1 MSEFGSSSDAT
12 FVENAFLSASLYTT
26 FPDIITF
33 HVNEC
38 DNASAAVENSII
50 STMNNASRDEAFEVS
65 DSTDWLQTPLRSL
78 APVDSALRCQV
89 CKDFY
94 NTPMI
99 TSCSHTFC
107 SICIRRCLSND
118 GRCPACRTQDQELK
132 LRFNGAMEELVEAF
146 KAARPEVLEHARK
159 PSVVVADVPKRRRE
173 ADVEEVESPPKKR
186 TRSSARTT
194 QSSQRVVVL
203 DSDGEDEDYVPGEIF
218 DELYPIFYANTAIFR
233 RRIRALSHL

>member
-1 MSEFGSSSDAT
+1 
-12 FVENAFLSASLYTT
+12 
-26 FPDIITF
+26 
-33 HVNEC
+33 
-38 DNASAAVENSII
+38 
-50 STMNNASRDEAFEVS
+50 MNNAPRDEAFEVS
-65 DSTDWLQTPLRSL
+65 DSTDWLETPLRSL

-159 PSVVVADVPKRRRE
+159 PEVVVVNIPKRSRE
-173 ADVEEVESPPKKR
+173 TDLEDEESPPKKR
-186 TRSSARTT
+186 TRSSGRTT
-194 QSSQRVVVL
+194 QQKQRVVVL
-203 DSDGEDEDYVPGEIF
+203 DSDGEDEDYIPGEMF
-218 DELYPIFYANTAIFR
+218 NEFYSTFQANTANFQKKDTCSVPSVKR
-233 RRIRALSHL
+233 R

>member
-1 MSEFGSSSDAT
+1 
-12 FVENAFLSASLYTT
+12 
-26 FPDIITF
+26 
-33 HVNEC
+33 
-38 DNASAAVENSII
+38 
-50 STMNNASRDEAFEVS
+50 MNNASRDEAFEVS
-65 DSTDWLQTPLRSL
+65 DSTDWLETPLRSL
-78 APVDSALRCQV
+78 APVESALRCQV

-159 PSVVVADVPKRRRE
+159 PEVVVADISKRSRE
-173 ADVEEVESPPKKR
+173 TDLDDEESPPKKR
-186 TRSSARTT
+186 TRSSGRTT
-194 QSSQRVVVL
+194 QQKQRVMVL
-203 DSDGEDEDYVPGEIF
+203 DSDGGDEDYVPGEILF
-218 DELYPIFYANTAIFR
+218 KVRFIYMN
-233 RRIRALSHL
+233 